1 MLLHTTLGYLS
12 FLFITTLNYNYQ
24 RNKDKTVMSFFAHL
38 LKTPNRHA
46 DDFGVFHASQTQ
58 KSQLPLASKTNNSTS
73 LELKTTSPA

>member
-1 MLLHTTLGYLS
+1 MS
-12 FLFITTLNYNYQ
+12 LFAQ
-24 RNKDKTVMSFFAHL
+24 K

-46 DDFGVFHASQTQ
+46 DDFGVFSSSQTQ

>member
-1 MLLHTTLGYLS
+1 
-12 FLFITTLNYNYQ
+12 
-24 RNKDKTVMSFFAHL
+24 MSFFAHL